1 LRSYFI
7 YIMSSRTHTLYIGV
21 TNDLIRRID
30 EHQGGEF
37 AGFTAKY
44 KVNRLVYFEQYDDI
58 GAAIAREKQLKN
70 WRREK
75 KIALVRSTNPGWTDL
90 SLDLLRGG

>member
-1 LRSYFI
+1 
-7 YIMSSRTHTLYIGV
+7 MSSRTHTLYIGV

-30 EHQGGEF
+30 EHRSGEF